1 MMPTMKNATEKLR
14 KVAASPNGRYVRQIT
29 LPEIGKAGQKKL
41 RDAGVLI
48 VGVGGLGSVSGYY
61 LAGAGVGTL
70 GLVDGDRVEVSNLH
84 RQIAHSSADAGRLK
98 VESAAEK
105 FTALNPDVKVVLYA
119 RRFEPAWAR
128 KVLAGYD
135 FVIDAT
141 DNFVSKLAI
150 ARACHAA
157 RKPYSHAGIR
167 GFRGQAMTVLP
178 GRTCCHCCVFGDVG
192 EERADGGV
200 GPLGPVP
207 GVLGAIQA
215 CEAIKYIVGC
225 GELLTDR
232 LLTFDGL
239 RMETRVVQVKKNKL
253 CALCGRREC
262 LPRRH

>member
-1 MMPTMKNATEKLR
+1 MKKATETSR
-14 KVAASPNGRYVRQIT
+14 RTAGFVRGRYDRQIAM
-29 LPEIGKAGQKKL
+29 PEIGKAGQKKL
-41 RDAGVLI
+41 GNASVLI

-84 RQIAHSSADAGRLK
+84 RQIAHSSADMGRLK

-119 RRFEPAWAR
+119 RRFELAWAT
-128 KVLAGYD
+128 KVLADYD

-178 GRTCCHCCVFGDVG
+178 GKTCCYCCVFGDVEG
-192 EERADGGV
+192 EESGSGV

-215 CEAIKYIVGC
+215 CEAIKHIVGC

-232 LLTFDGL
+232 LLAFDGL
-239 RMETRVVQVKKNKL
+239 RMETRVVQVKRNEL
-253 CALCGRREC
+253 CSLCGHHR
-262 LPRRH
+262 